1 MQILLLIFKLRSKV
15 LVTSEGK
22 QAVPEYRK
30 ELRTLFLRV
39 LLATAVLALALGM
52 TGCAAV
58 PGFQA
63 PGVTF
68 SVEPTGQPKEVSSGV
83 QLLVLLTVLSI
94 APSILVLAT
103 SFTRIVIVLS
113 MLRAAIGTPN
123 SPPSQVITGLALL
136 LTFFVMAPVYAQIN
150 TDAVQPYVNNQ
161 IDQETAFTRAMDP
174 IRTFMFKQTRD
185 KDLELF
191 LSFNH
196 QPRPETIADV
206 PTVVLLPAFVLSELR
221 MAFLMG
227 FMIYVPFLIIDLV
240 VSSVLLSMGMMM
252 LPPSLV
258 SLPFKLLLFIMVDG
272 WYLIARSLL
281 LSYS

>member
-1 MQILLLIFKLRSKV
+1 MIVFRNLTELEQKDVRRHLVRLLL
-15 LVTSEGK
+15 VT
-22 QAVPEYRK
+22 A
-30 ELRTLFLRV
+30 FLASM
-39 LLATAVLALALGM
+39 LVLA
-52 TGCAAV
+52 GCASV
-58 PGFQA
+58 SDLQA
-63 PGVTF
+63 PGVTLT
-68 SVEPTGQPKEVSSGV
+68 VEPAGQPKAVSTGV

-113 MLRAAIGTPN
+113 MLRTAIGTPN
-123 SPPSQVITGLALL
+123 SPPTQVLVGLSLL
-136 LTFFVMAPVYAQIN
+136 LTFFVMAPVFNDIN
-150 TDAVQPYVNNQ
+150 TNALQPYVNNQ
-161 IDQETAFTRAMDP
+161 IDQATAFERAMDP
-174 IRTFMFKQTRD
+174 IRNFMFKQTRD

-191 LSFNH
+191 LNFNH
-196 QPRPETIADV
+196 QERPQTLADIPTI
-206 PTVVLLPAFVLSELR
+206 VLLPAFVISELR

-272 WYLIARSLL
+272 WYLIARSLM